1 MITLADPRK
10 PKKAEA
16 GVPKRSSGELS
27 EPERSEGTP
36 RESTDQPTRQVFP
49 PAPDPEVPEKPRR
62 RHYAAE
68 YKLQILKEADA
79 CRAPGELGALL
90 RREGLYFSHI
100 KTWRRQR
107 DEGALS
113 GLAPKKRGP
122 KPRETNPLARRVAE
136 LERDKRKLEKRLEEA
151 RIIIEF
157 QKKIAEVLGIPLKK
171 PDSDEEES

>member
-1 MITLADPRK
+1 MITLRE
-10 PKKAEA
+10 PKKAKKTDV
-16 GVPKRSSGELS
+16 GVPKRSSGEPG

-36 RESTDQPTRQVFP
+36 RESAEQPTP
-49 PAPDPEVPEKPRR
+49 TLPAGLPDPEVPEKPRR
-62 RHYAAE
+62 RRYAAE
-68 YKLQILKEADA
+68 YKLRVLKEVDA

-113 GLAPKKRGP
+113 GLAPRKRGP

>member
-1 MITLADPRK
+1 MITLADP
-10 PKKAEA
+10 KKTKRAEV
-16 GVPKRSSGELS
+16 GVPKRSSG
-27 EPERSEGTP
+27 TP
-36 RESTDQPTRQVFP
+36 RQSKDQPTRAL
-49 PAPDPEVPEKPRR
+49 PAAAADPEVPEKPRR
-62 RHYAAE
+62 RQHAAE
-68 YKLQILKEADA
+68 YKLEILREADA

-122 KPRETNPLARRVAE
+122 KTRETNPLARRVAE
-136 LERDKRKLEKRLEEA
+136 LEREKRKLEKRLEEA

-157 QKKIAEVLGIPLKK
+157 QKKVAEVLGIPLKK
-171 PDSDEEES
+171 PQSDEEES